1 MGRFAR
7 SRAPMFRDVVDVN
20 AAVSETRAYLA
31 AGPVRKSAPG
41 SQAWSQCRRHLDGLS
56 AYHGMTPAG
65 TEATLAW
72 SRFIRRLTDHRS

>member
-41 SQAWSQCRRHLDGLS
+41 VRLGHGVGDTLTGCRH
-56 AYHGMTPAG
+56 T
-65 TEATLAW
+65 TE
-72 SRFIRRLTDHRS
+72 

>member
-31 AGPVRKSAPG
+31 AGPVRKVRSRESGLVTVSA
-41 SQAWSQCRRHLDGLS
+41 
-56 AYHGMTPAG
+56 TP
-65 TEATLAW
+65 
-72 SRFIRRLTDHRS
+72 